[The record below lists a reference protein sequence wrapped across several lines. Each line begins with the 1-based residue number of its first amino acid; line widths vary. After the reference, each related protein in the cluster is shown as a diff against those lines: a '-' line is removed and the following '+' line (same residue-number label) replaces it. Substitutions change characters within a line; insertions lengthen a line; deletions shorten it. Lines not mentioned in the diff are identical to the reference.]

1 MTRHTTLSLFAAA
14 AFGLVMAVSTASGQP
29 PADPPTTP
37 ERGAECWIARFECI
51 RSCFNNSNTPEDRAA
66 CEGRCNAILGPD
78 CVQPARQPLG
88 AARVTAAPQRT
99 VSRRP

>member
-1 MTRHTTLSLFAAA
+1 MNRQTTLSLFAAA
-14 AFGLVMAVSTASGQP
+14 AFGLLMTLSTASGQP

-78 CVQPARQPLG
+78 CVQPARQPLD
-88 AARVTAAPQRT
+88 AARITTPQRNMQ
-99 VSRRP
+99 RRQ